1 MIYLDNMTVV
11 IDGKRVAKLSVV
23 DDKVLVEKL
32 PACTIGNYF
41 KILSWLDDIKRL
53 S

>member
-1 MIYLDNMTVV
+1 MIYLDKMTVI

-23 DDKVLVEKL
+23 DDEVFVKRL
-32 PACTIGNYF
+32 PACSIGNYF
-41 KILSWLDDIKRL
+41 KVLSWIDDIKRH